1 MTKNKGTIYMGED
14 THMQNKKD
22 DSSTKNSETDEDVE
36 YTRGQHP
43 NSLKAI
49 KNHQYPK
56 GFSGNILGRK
66 PNYEQLKQQLIKLG
80 EEETFDY
87 NDKSKGTRKEQV
99 LRRIWDDAIKYG
111 DMRKIQLLAFL
122 GCLD

>member
-1 MTKNKGTIYMGED
+1 MAHTPPNEE
-14 THMQNKKD
+14 KKD
-22 DSSTKNSETDEDVE
+22 DSFTKNSETDEDVE
-36 YTRGQHP
+36 YPRGQHP
-43 NSLKAI
+43 NSIKAI

-66 PNYEQLKQQLIKLG
+66 PNYEQLKKNLMKLG

-87 NDKSKGTRKEQV
+87 HNKSKGTRKEQV
-99 LRRIWDDAIKYG
+99 LKRIWEDAIRTG
-111 DMRKIQLLAFL
+111 DIKKIQLLAFL

>member
-1 MTKNKGTIYMGED
+1 MGED

-36 YTRGQHP
+36 YSRGQHP

>member
-1 MTKNKGTIYMGED
+1 MGED
-14 THMQNKKD
+14 THIHDKKD
-22 DSSTKNSETDEDVE
+22 DSSTKNTETDEDVE
-36 YTRGQHP
+36 YGRGQHP
-43 NSLKAI
+43 NSIKAI

>member
-14 THMQNKKD
+14 THIHDKQD

-36 YTRGQHP
+36 YSRGEHP

-56 GFSGNILGRK
+56 GFSWNILGRK

-122 GCLD
+122 RCLD